1 MGRDQSSRNKTTA
14 TANFHIRAIY
24 SKTTCLPVSSTSYL
38 NQGCI
43 FVWFVSFVYP
53 FQTSTTNDTKGEREN
68 IIHTS
73 FRKHLKEP
81 TTRKLL
87 NNVRLTISN
96 SSQDV
101 SILRPMYMGIDMY
114 YICIFKVENSESN
127 IHLRHQT
134 IGRDIKENITKN
146 KNIAC
151 IKSYAVSFF
160 RTRPLHQSQSSQR
173 QRLKSAIA
181 YAIRYEP
188 VESNTNYLRVH
199 KFINCF
205 RIWFNLF
212 TLYSSNV

>member
-14 TANFHIRAIY
+14 TANFHIGAIY
-24 SKTTCLPVSSTSYL
+24 SKTTCLPVSSTGYL

-53 FQTSTTNDTKGEREN
+53 YQTSTTNDTKGEREN

-73 FRKHLKEP
+73 FRKHLKVP

-114 YICIFKVENSESN
+114 CICIFKVENSESN

-134 IGRDIKENITKN
+134 IGRDIKEISRRTKTLHVL
-146 KNIAC
+146 KVMPFHSSELALS
-151 IKSYAVSFF
+151 IKASRVSGSVWS
-160 RTRPLHQSQSSQR
+160 P
-173 QRLKSAIA
+173 
-181 YAIRYEP
+181 P
-188 VESNTNYLRVH
+188 
-199 KFINCF
+199 
-205 RIWFNLF
+205 
-212 TLYSSNV
+212 